1 MRHPGTIWESY
12 PTVVSH
18 PAAMP
23 TLNRRTLRASRSAGP
38 TPATGWVIALGL
50 TALLMG
56 CGGAPSDGPDL
67 IFVGGAIYPLGNS
80 DRPLGALAI
89 RGNSILAVGSRA
101 EILALATDDTQV
113 MELDEECVLPGFF
126 DAWIDPLALGRWS
139 EAPLDLRLAST
150 LEEVQAMVRNASAGG
165 SNDDWL
171 LGWGW
176 NESLWPD
183 PALPTHEAL
192 DMVVADRPVALFRR
206 AGKVAWLNHAALQF
220 LDLNEKEGVLR
231 GDDGSPTGI
240 LLGSA
245 VDTLEASMP
254 GIDRQQRQEWIS
266 RGLQLAASMGLTSVA
281 TAPLT
286 GAEIDA
292 YVALEREKLL
302 PVRVRMRVL
311 PDHADAGAISERP
324 LLGVEAIGARV
335 DGPFTARLAA
345 LDEPYADASTEG
357 FLQVSPSALSH
368 AAEIANAQGLP
379 LHLHAQGDRAVA
391 LALDALAQTNRAGM
405 LVGSDLP
412 PTDWLEAARSIE
424 LTVALVP
431 LRFSHD
437 VYWLEQRL
445 GPARSERSHRWRE
458 ILASGIPWTI
468 ASDAP
473 AYPLEPVEGILA
485 LTTRRNAEG
494 YPAGG
499 WYPDQGIGRSLA
511 LRATVGPH
519 GLARDAVLSPGAPA
533 DIVVWSENPLAPE
546 ANDDTLRRA
555 EVLLTIVA
563 GRVVYS
569 RALVDLPMSTE
580 GGSQK

>member
-1 MRHPGTIWESY
+1 
-12 PTVVSH
+12 
-18 PAAMP
+18 
-23 TLNRRTLRASRSAGP
+23 
-38 TPATGWVIALGL
+38 
-50 TALLMG
+50 MG
-56 CGGAPSDGPDL
+56 CAGEPSEGPDL
-67 IFVGGAIYPLGNS
+67 IFTGGAIYPLGDS
-80 DRPLGALAI
+80 DSPVGALAI
-89 RGNSILAVGSRA
+89 RGDSILAIGSRS

-139 EAPLDLRLAST
+139 EAPLDLRLAMT

-165 SNDDWL
+165 GSDEWL

-183 PALPTHEAL
+183 PVLPTHEAL
-192 DMVVADRPVALFRR
+192 DAVVADRPVALFRR
-206 AGKVAWLNHAALQF
+206 AGKVAWLNRAAMQF
-220 LDLNEKEGVLR
+220 LDLDAEEGVLR
-231 GDDGSPTGI
+231 RDDGSPTGI

-245 VDTLEASMP
+245 VDALEARVP
-254 GIDRQQRQEWIS
+254 GIDQQQRQEWIS
-266 RGLQLAASMGLTSVA
+266 RGLQLAASRGFTSVV
-281 TAPLT
+281 TAPIT
-286 GAEIDA
+286 DAEIDA
-292 YVALEREKLL
+292 YVALERESLL
-302 PVRVRMRVL
+302 PVRDHMRIS
-311 PDHADAGAISERP
+311 PDDADSGAISEKP
-324 LLGVEAIGARV
+324 FLGVEAIGVRI

-345 LDEPYADASTEG
+345 LDDPYADADAEG
-357 FLQVSPSALSH
+357 VLQISPAALSQV
-368 AAEIANAQGLP
+368 AEIANARGMP

-391 LALDALAQTNRAGM
+391 LALDALAQTDVAGM

-412 PTDWLEAARSIE
+412 PSDWLEAARSIR

-445 GPARSERSHRWRE
+445 GPTRSERSHRWRE
-458 ILASGIPWTI
+458 IVASGIPWII

-473 AYPLEPVEGILA
+473 AYPLEPFEGILT

-494 YPAGG
+494 YPANG
-499 WYPDQGIGRSLA
+499 WYPDQGVGRSLA
-511 LRATVGPH
+511 LRATVGPQ
-519 GLARDAVLSPGAPA
+519 GLAPDAVLSPGAPA
-533 DIVVWSENPLAPE
+533 DIVVWSENPLAAD

-569 RALVDLPMSTE
+569 RALVDLPMSYAS
-580 GGSQK
+580 GSQK